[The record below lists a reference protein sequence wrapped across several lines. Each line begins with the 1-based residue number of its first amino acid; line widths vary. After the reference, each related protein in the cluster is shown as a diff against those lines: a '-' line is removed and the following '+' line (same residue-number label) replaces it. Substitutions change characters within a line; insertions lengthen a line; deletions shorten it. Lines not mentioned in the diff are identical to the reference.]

1 MPPVALTPDEK
12 ADALKR
18 CGADLAFLFGKYDV
32 GEDTQAVFA
41 HVGVIS
47 VQKFATIA
55 KDSDDLTQMLKD
67 HVGLDAAASLEQRV
81 QVGAVVCAWQNA
93 SVRTQ
98 KNAEMEAELD
108 TKEFV
113 KTVPNSEWQ
122 AMRSALDR
130 VAGKQDDKTT
140 PAKEYVEK
148 RLQEVEKLD

>member
-93 SVRTQ
+93 SGRRRMLRWRQSLTR
-98 KNAEMEAELD
+98 
-108 TKEFV
+108 
-113 KTVPNSEWQ
+113 
-122 AMRSALDR
+122 RSLSR
-130 VAGKQDDKTT
+130 RSQTLNGRQ
-140 PAKEYVEK
+140 
-148 RLQEVEKLD
+148 